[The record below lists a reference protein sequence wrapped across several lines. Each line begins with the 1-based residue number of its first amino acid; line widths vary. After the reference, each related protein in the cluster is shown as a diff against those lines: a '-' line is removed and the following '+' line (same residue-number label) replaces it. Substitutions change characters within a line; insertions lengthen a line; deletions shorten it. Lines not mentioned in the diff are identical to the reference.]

1 MSRRE
6 GGERRKLDR
15 ERSIHRLIRPAKSEL
30 FFSSSLF
37 SRERVSSRRLETI
50 FGYFFT
56 IGWYK
61 EWVSTG
67 EVTGTK

>member
-1 MSRRE
+1 M
-6 GGERRKLDR
+6 KDR
-15 ERSIHRLIRPAKSEL
+15 YIGPAKSEL